1 MWFFSLIISLHGL
14 FRALHLKRNEN
25 RMSVTNRSINNL
37 LSESCAFIFVLILGL
52 FSVIYFSFYKL

>member
-14 FRALHLKRNEN
+14 FRALHCKRNEN
-25 RMSVTNRSINNL
+25 RMSINNL
-37 LSESCAFIFVLILGL
+37 LSESCALIFVLILGL